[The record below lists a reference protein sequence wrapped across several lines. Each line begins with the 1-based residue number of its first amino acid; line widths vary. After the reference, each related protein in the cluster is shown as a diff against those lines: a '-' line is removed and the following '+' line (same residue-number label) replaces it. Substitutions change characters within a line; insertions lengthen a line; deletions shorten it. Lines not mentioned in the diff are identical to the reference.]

1 MKWQFPQNT
10 RKATKGVS
18 KQYCFPNTFLERHLI
33 WFDFWFGNLILIFKY
48 STIKSTNNCWN
59 YPRLELWQV
68 MSSMLLNIEVYINM
82 WKGTQSPTSQ
92 ILRHVFSLV
101 VLGYRNENVS
111 RANIFSGRQ
120 ILTVPN
126 GLLALTPIFR
136 PCPEGVLRSTIGIQQ
151 KGWVG
156 IRLKFA
162 HVRFRQ
168 QGTAWL
174 SEG

>member
-18 KQYCFPNTFLERHLI
+18 RWYCFPNTFLERHLI
-33 WFDFWFGNLILIFKY
+33 WFDFWFVNLILIFKY

-101 VLGYRNENVS
+101 VLCYRNENVS
-111 RANIFSGRQ
+111 RADIFSGRW

-126 GLLALTPIFR
+126 GLLVLTPIFR
-136 PCPEGVLRSTIGIQQ
+136 PCPEGVLHSTIGIQQ
-151 KGWVG
+151 K
-156 IRLKFA
+156 
-162 HVRFRQ
+162 
-168 QGTAWL
+168 
-174 SEG
+174 